1 MSPFFANKGYHPRAS
16 FTPNDNAP
24 IFSPPARAFI
34 TDLSKLH
41 EHLQIE
47 MSKAQESAALQ
58 FDKHRAPLPKYTD
71 IPKGSHVKSLPPRKK
86 TSSVS
91 TAVTYIKE
99 CACHSCYK
107 FKQAIESLIKEKSNI
122 DELCKAILSD
132 LQVSM
137 CMKPTVVMW
146 AWFAHQLKRAMLE
159 CKLSKDRLGENRKK
173 EDDGF

>member
-1 MSPFFANKGYHPRAS
+1 MHVLLDNYNKYTQQHSVRHPVSTHCHCQQHAN
-16 FTPNDNAP
+16 
-24 IFSPPARAFI
+24 FSP
-34 TDLSKLH
+34 
-41 EHLQIE
+41 Q
-47 MSKAQESAALQ
+47 
-58 FDKHRAPLPKYTD
+58 D

-107 FKQAIESLIKEKSNI
+107 FKQAVSELPSVCWFENHPVDMPQIESLIKEKSNI

-146 AWFAHQLKRAMLE
+146 AWFAHLVSQHKPI
-159 CKLSKDRLGENRKK
+159 SKH
-173 EDDGF
+173 